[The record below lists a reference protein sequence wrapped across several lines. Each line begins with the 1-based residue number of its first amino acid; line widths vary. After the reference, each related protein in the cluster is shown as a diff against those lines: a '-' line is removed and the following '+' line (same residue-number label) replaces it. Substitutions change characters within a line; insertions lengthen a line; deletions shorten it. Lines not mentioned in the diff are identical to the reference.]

1 MNLIVS
7 FVINDDI
14 RFLPRVLIDVSRI
27 NMSVS
32 VLGYNI
38 SMPIMVAP
46 TALHKLAHPEGEVAS
61 ARAAAAAGTIMTL
74 SSWSSCSIEEVSSS
88 GPGLRFF
95 QLSV

>member
-46 TALHKLAHPEGEVAS
+46 TALHKLAHPEG
-61 ARAAAAAGTIMTL
+61 
-74 SSWSSCSIEEVSSS
+74 SIS
-88 GPGLRFF
+88 L
-95 QLSV
+95 L